1 MSLTDSPFFKRAA
14 AGVLAITASFA
25 LAACGTVSV
34 ASGTTAT
41 SVTTTTASSVSS
53 STVASLSDNVV
64 SHAEADDADYDTADA
79 NAISLADGASKAAT
93 KSGVSISGD
102 VITITAPGTYI
113 LSGTLTNGQ
122 VVVTS
127 DAEGKVRIV
136 LDNASITNSAG
147 AAVVVTAADE
157 AVVVL
162 AEGTT
167 NSITDGSGYDTSA
180 TDAPNAALF
189 SMADLTIA
197 GTGKLTVTGNTGDGI
212 ASKDGLVIL
221 AGDLT
226 VKAVDDGIR
235 GKDYV
240 LVEGGTVS
248 VESGADGLK
257 SNNETD
263 DTVGYVVVNAGSVT
277 INAGDDGVHAEGDLA
292 ITGGEVTIAKANEGL
307 EGASITIAG
316 GATSVTSSD
325 DGLNA
330 SNGTATATTNRG
342 PGGGGMADDGSELT
356 ISGGTLLVNAD
367 GDGLDSNGSLA
378 ITGGTTVVSGPTM
391 NGNGSLDANAG
402 ITITG
407 GVVVAAGSAG
417 MLESPDSAS
426 TVGWVSATTN
436 VSAGQ
441 TVSIVSGDTVIASY
455 TAVKNVA
462 NILVADSDIVSGQS
476 YDVYVGGKL
485 AGTSVGTYS
494 DSGTISGATKATSV
508 TAGVAAAGGGMRR

>member
-1 MSLTDSPFFKRAA
+1 MSLTDSPFFKKAA
-14 AGVLAITASFA
+14 AGVLALTASFA
-25 LAACGTVSV
+25 LAACGTTSVVST
-34 ASGTTAT
+34 AAAT
-41 SVTTTTASSVSS
+41 SVTTASSVSS
-53 STVASLSDNVV
+53 STVASLSDNVAP
-64 SHAEADDADYDTADA
+64 HAEADDASYDTADA

-122 VVVTS
+122 VVVNS
-127 DAEGKVRIV
+127 DAEGKVRLV

-147 AAVVVTAADE
+147 AAVVITAADE

-167 NSITDGSGYDTSA
+167 NTITDGSGYDTTA

-221 AGDLT
+221 AGQVT

-240 LVEGGTVS
+240 IIEDGTVS

-263 DTVGYVVVNAGSVT
+263 DTVGYVVVNGGSVT

-292 ITGGEVTIAKANEGL
+292 ITGGKVTIAKANEGL
-307 EGASITIAG
+307 EGATITIAG

-330 SNGTATATTNRG
+330 SNGTGTSTNQG
-342 PGGGGMADDGSELT
+342 PGGGGMGDDGSVLT
-356 ISGGTLLVNAD
+356 ISGGTLLVNAE
-367 GDGLDSNGSLA
+367 GDGLDSNGSLS
-378 ITGGTTVVSGPTM
+378 ITGGTTVVSGPTQ
-391 NGNGSLDANAG
+391 NGNGALDANAG

-426 TVGWVSATTN
+426 TLGWVSATTN
-436 VSAGQ
+436 VAAGQ

-455 TAVKNVA
+455 TAEKGAA
-462 NILVADSDIVSGQS
+462 NILVADADIVSGQS

-494 DSGTISGATKATSV
+494 DSGDISGATKATTV